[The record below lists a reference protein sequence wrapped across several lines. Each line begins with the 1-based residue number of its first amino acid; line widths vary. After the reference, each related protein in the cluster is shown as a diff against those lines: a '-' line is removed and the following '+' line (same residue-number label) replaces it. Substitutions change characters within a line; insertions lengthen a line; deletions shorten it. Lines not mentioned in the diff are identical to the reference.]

1 MSAATL
7 NFENARLWGT
17 PIEVAPTSLM
27 EWYAVYTCP
36 RHEKYVAKQLND
48 RRLESFAALYRS
60 VHQWKDRRKTVE
72 VALFPSYV
80 FVRMD
85 PAERLRVLQV
95 PGVVH
100 LVSFNGRPATLPTAE
115 VEALRAGFTR
125 QMHMEPCAY
134 LHTGDRVHVVRG
146 PLIGAQ
152 GILVH
157 IKGKLRV
164 VITLDVLMR
173 SVAVEIDAA
182 DVEAL

>member
-1 MSAATL
+1 
-7 NFENARLWGT
+7 
-17 PIEVAPTSLM
+17 M

-72 VALFPSYV
+72 VA
-80 FVRMD
+80 
-85 PAERLRVLQV
+85 
-95 PGVVH
+95 
-100 LVSFNGRPATLPTAE
+100 VSFNGRPATLPTAE

-182 DVEAL
+182 DVEALHL